1 MLRLIGGDTDCLHFA
16 PTATKGP
23 KRSTEHPHAMNPTLP
38 PSPPSTPSTLPPR
51 TRRATIEDV
60 AAGASVSVATV
71 SRALRGLPNV
81 AASTRARVV
90 AVAAALDYTADP
102 AASRLAAGQTRT
114 ITAVIPHLNSWYFS
128 NIVAGVEAICA
139 EAGYD
144 LLVLGVGSLNDLSR
158 LLSEAYHLERRTDG
172 LVLVDVRVTDEEA
185 QSISARGVS
194 IATIGID
201 VLDHPSVRIDDELV
215 GRTAANLFVSLGHE
229 RFGVI
234 GGMRYNPMQ
243 FEVPQARQRGFA
255 DGLRAAGLTVDSD
268 MLEGGNFTIEGGQ
281 EAMSLLLDHPDPPS
295 AVFAMSDEIA
305 FGAIMELGNRGLV
318 PGRDVSVI
326 GVDDHEFSRVV
337 GLTTIRQTVADHGAT
352 AARLLLNTMH
362 PNTMHPNTMH
372 AAAMSETTTQRV
384 VAPTELIQRST
395 TGPPQS

>member
-1 MLRLIGGDTDCLHFA
+1 
-16 PTATKGP
+16 
-23 KRSTEHPHAMNPTLP
+23 MNPTP
-38 PSPPSTPSTLPPR
+38 PLAPLA
-51 TRRATIEDV
+51 RRSTIEDV
-60 AAGASVSVATV
+60 AAAASVSVATV

-90 AVAAALDYTADP
+90 GVAEGLNYTADP

-128 NIVAGVEAICA
+128 NIVAGIEAICA

-194 IATIGID
+194 IATVGID

-215 GRTAANLFVSLGHE
+215 GRTAADLLVSLGHE
-229 RFGVI
+229 RFGAI
-234 GGMRYNPMQ
+234 GGMRCNPMQ

-255 DGLRAAGLTVDSD
+255 DGLSAAGLTVDDD
-268 MLEGGNFTIEGGQ
+268 MLEGGNFSIEGGQ
-281 EAMSLLLDHPDPPS
+281 EAMSLLLDHRDPPS

-305 FGAIMELGNRGLV
+305 FGALIELGNRGLV
-318 PGRDVSVI
+318 AGRDVSVI

-372 AAAMSETTTQRV
+372 PNTMHPNTMHPAATNETTTPRV
-384 VAPTELIQRST
+384 VAPIELIQRST
-395 TGPPQS
+395 TGPRQP

>member
-1 MLRLIGGDTDCLHFA
+1 
-16 PTATKGP
+16 
-23 KRSTEHPHAMNPTLP
+23 MNPLP
-38 PSPPSTPSTLPPR
+38 QLPPR
-51 TRRATIEDV
+51 TRRSTIEDV

-81 AASTRARVV
+81 APSTRARVI
-90 AVAAALDYTADP
+90 AVAETLDYTADP
-102 AASRLAAGQTRT
+102 AASRLAAGETRT
-114 ITAVIPHLNSWYFS
+114 IIAVIPHLNSWYFS
-128 NIVAGVEAICA
+128 NIVAGIEAICA

-215 GRTAANLFVSLGHE
+215 GRTAADLFVSLGHE

-234 GGMRYNPMQ
+234 GGMRCNPMQ
-243 FEVPQARQRGFA
+243 FEVPQARQRGFV
-255 DGLRAAGLTVDSD
+255 DGLSAAGVTVDGD
-268 MLEGGNFTIEGGQ
+268 MLEGDNFSIEGGQ
-281 EAMSLLLDHPDPPS
+281 EAMSLLLNHPNPPS

-305 FGAIMELGNRGLV
+305 FGAIMELSNRGLI

-337 GLTTIRQTVADHGAT
+337 GLTTIRQTVTDHGAT

-362 PNTMHPNTMH
+362 LNNVHLNTMHLT
-372 AAAMSETTTQRV
+372 AASEPTTLRV

-395 TGPPQS
+395 TGARQP